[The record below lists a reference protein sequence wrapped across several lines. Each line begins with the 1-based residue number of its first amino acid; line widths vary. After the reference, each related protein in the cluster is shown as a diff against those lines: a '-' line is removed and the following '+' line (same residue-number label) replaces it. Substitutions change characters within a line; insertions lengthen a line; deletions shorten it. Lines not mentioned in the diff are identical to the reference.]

1 MKVIDLFAGVGGL
14 SLGFEKNGFEVV
26 FSNEI
31 DKEISYTYKKN
42 FPRTECLTEDIT
54 KLNYKKYLSK
64 YRNKISVLIGG
75 PPCQGLSQK
84 GQRNF
89 FEDKRNY
96 LFKYFLEITE
106 YINPEFILI
115 ENVPGLITA
124 ENGYFFKQISQTLNK
139 FNYDIDAKILHA
151 NKFGV
156 PQIRKR
162 AFILCRKNKLNFK
175 LNNTNNRETKLSD
188 SIDDLPELKSGE
200 GNLFVPYNKKPFSMY
215 QKEMRLNSKGVWNHV
230 ATKHS
235 KTAIYRMKY
244 MKINGTRLDLPED
257 HRTKSIYSGTWS
269 RLNPNGYAKT
279 ITTRFDT
286 PSSGQFTLPHQN
298 RCLTIVFS

>member
-1 MKVIDLFAGVGGL
+1 MYNNL
-14 SLGFEKNGFEVV
+14 SIYELV
-26 FSNEI
+26 
-31 DKEISYTYKKN
+31 
-42 FPRTECLTEDIT
+42 
-54 KLNYKKYLSK
+54 KLK
-64 YRNKISVLIGG
+64 
-75 PPCQGLSQK
+75 C
-84 GQRNF
+84 
-89 FEDKRNY
+89 
-96 LFKYFLEITE
+96 
-106 YINPEFILI
+106 
-115 ENVPGLITA
+115 
-124 ENGYFFKQISQTLNK
+124 SQTLNK

-298 RCLTIVFS
+298 RCLTIREAARIQSFPDNFVFYGKRTNQMKQVGNSVPPFISFHLAKQIKENL